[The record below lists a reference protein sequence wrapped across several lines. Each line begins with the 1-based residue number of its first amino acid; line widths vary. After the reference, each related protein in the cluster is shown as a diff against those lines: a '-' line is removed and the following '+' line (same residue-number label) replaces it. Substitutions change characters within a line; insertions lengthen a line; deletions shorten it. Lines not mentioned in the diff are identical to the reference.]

1 MAKAYILGNNTIL
14 NKDGYGEYAKKVPET
29 VKAHGGKFLA
39 RGGDTVILDGDPAG
53 NRNVIIEFPSID
65 TAKAWYFSR
74 EYQEIVHGRLQ
85 NAEGYLLIVEGVEG
99 SN

>member
-39 RGGDTVILDGDPAG
+39 RGGDTVVLDGDPTG
-53 NRNVIIEFPSID
+53 NRNVIMNFLVLILQRHGIFHGSI
-65 TAKAWYFSR
+65 KK
-74 EYQEIVHGRLQ
+74 
-85 NAEGYLLIVEGVEG
+85 
-99 SN
+99 

>member
-1 MAKAYILGNNTIL
+1 MGKAYILGNNTIL

-29 VKAHGGKFLA
+29 VRAYGGKFLA
-39 RGGDTVILDGDPAG
+39 RGGDTVVLDGDPTG

-85 NAEGYLLIVEGVEG
+85 NAKGYLLIVEGVEG

>member
-1 MAKAYILGNNTIL
+1 M
-14 NKDGYGEYAKKVPET
+14 
-29 VKAHGGKFLA
+29 
-39 RGGDTVILDGDPAG
+39 GGDTVILDGDPAG

-85 NAEGYLLIVEGVEG
+85 MRKGIF
-99 SN
+99 